1 MPSTDNFSDSSGDT
15 TTADSGRGGSDLDL
29 SHPQRQG
36 TILSDIPVQ
45 ITLKSQVKMYH
56 ISDLIIDRKTMKI
69 LFLYF

>member
-36 TILSDIPVQ
+36 TTLSNIPVQ
-45 ITLKSQVKMYH
+45 ITLKSRVKMYH
-56 ISDLIIDRKTMKI
+56 ILDLIIDRKTMKI
-69 LFLYF
+69 LFLCF